1 MKLAEECNRTHP
13 PYQGPHPDDA
23 RRTDVGITW
32 LWMVLKQIG
41 LRLKKNHSEPPSRT
55 AKESRL
61 NAGSGKKKRSEST
74 RRKSSLSMKAVL
86 PRR

>member
-1 MKLAEECNRTHP
+1 
-13 PYQGPHPDDA
+13 
-23 RRTDVGITW
+23 
-32 LWMVLKQIG
+32 MVLKQIG